1 MKTLTENQEKLI
13 EQIKN
18 EFLSMNGTEE
28 PTSFAEVLL
37 NDIAQTRKEFDEI
50 ALKSHALFNELKTQH
65 DKNMAYLKTECKK
78 LGIEVDDSRD
88 NLRYSPD
95 SQYCSA
101 SVKID
106 HPKSGDDWFFIYV
119 KIFLKYHSK
128 NGLKVY
134 EPTADVFYGFTS
146 DSDQM
151 RKFDSFINTDKFK
164 SYITHLYH
172 KINR

>member
-18 EFLSMNGTEE
+18 EFLTMNGTEE

-50 ALKSHALFNELKTQH
+50 ALKGHALFSELKAQY
-65 DKNMAYLKTECKK
+65 DKNVAYLKAECNK
-78 LGIEVDDSRD
+78 LGIEVEDNRD
-88 NLRYSPD
+88 IIKYSPD
-95 SQYCSA
+95 SGYCSG
-101 SVKID
+101 SIKIT
-106 HPKSGDDWFFIYV
+106 HPKAGDDWFFIYV
-119 KIFLKYHSK
+119 KVFLKYHSK

-172 KINR
+172 KIN

>member
-37 NDIAQTRKEFDEI
+37 NEIAQTRKEFDEI
-50 ALKSHALFNELKTQH
+50 ALKGHALFNELKAQY
-65 DKNMAYLKTECKK
+65 DKNVAYLKEECNK
-78 LGIEVDDSRD
+78 LGIEVEDNRD
-88 NLRYSPD
+88 IIKYSPD
-95 SQYCSA
+95 SGYCSG
-101 SVKID
+101 SIKIT
-106 HPKSGDDWFFIYV
+106 HPKAGDDWFFIYV

-146 DSDQM
+146 DSSYM
-151 RKFDSFINTDKFK
+151 REFNSFINTDKFK

>member
-18 EFLSMNGTEE
+18 EFLTMNGTEE

-50 ALKSHALFNELKTQH
+50 ALKGHALFNELKAQY
-65 DKNMAYLKTECKK
+65 DKNVAYLKAECNK
-78 LGIEVDDSRD
+78 LGIEVHDDRD
-88 NLRYSPD
+88 IIKYSPD
-95 SQYCSA
+95 SGYCSG
-101 SVKID
+101 SIKIT
-106 HPKSGDDWFFIYV
+106 HPKAGDDWFFIYV
-119 KIFLKYHSK
+119 KVFLKYHSK

-146 DSDQM
+146 DSSYM
-151 RKFDSFINTDKFK
+151 REFNSFINTDKFK